1 MNIRQ
6 FISDYINMSRYIA
19 LGTLDGVLAVM
30 GVTLAASGVA
40 GAGGIEIPNFVIGL
54 TGLSGGIALA

>member
-6 FISDYINMSRYIA
+6 FISDYVNMSLYIA
-19 LGTLDGVLAVM
+19 PRYTLDGILAVM

-40 GAGGIEIPNFVIGL
+40 GAG
-54 TGLSGGIALA
+54 